1 MFMESG
7 DRPPS
12 QGVETYV
19 EDVMEGEGGFVTEGE
34 RSKIEL
40 EAESYRCDA
49 PVASLLELFNASF
62 TAPRR
67 SSNSVSFKLEKGSMS
82 GGGEDEDDALGL
94 AAATLTHSP
103 GFVIVVIC
111 SGPDGAQMVSTSIS
125 ARVDADMVPWAT
137 VCVATAV

>member
-1 MFMESG
+1 MSALDWFNSPCVVYDTRG
-7 DRPPS
+7 ASDR
-12 QGVETYV
+12 
-19 EDVMEGEGGFVTEGE
+19 
-34 RSKIEL
+34 
-40 EAESYRCDA
+40 AEERCDA

-94 AAATLTHSP
+94 GAATLTHSP

-111 SGPDGAQMVSTSIS
+111 SGPDGAQMVLTSI
-125 ARVDADMVPWAT
+125 
-137 VCVATAV
+137 